1 MAPAGE
7 RRGARTLQHTCGLKT
22 YDFFVSS
29 RSLAFAVVGVA
40 NVIDEGSH
48 PHTPARL
55 YLRSAP
61 RSIKIRSL
69 CKPTALGAVL
79 PAGCLPEPSD
89 YSMIAPMTEDVQL
102 LERGERLDGD
112 FVILVRMVEDEL
124 ADICGLEGEAREA
137 ATGRATGPR
146 FALKPALGQVA
157 SLQPR
162 VSAVASAWR
171 VVATW
176 LLQLLRALTVV
187 QDPAT
192 QHDVRARCMIS
203 RMRFRRHAWTKV
215 GTHEGATVFRSWFD
229 SIQRGQLFTR
239 QYVVVLRLEANRR
252 AHEAVGA
259 DLEARRRSWRAWLHE
274 GPASGIG
281 RQHHMSRVV
290 GGWVPSAVD
299 QAALADCDGDDVALI
314 EGESSELRS
323 IERIEMPLHSQQ
335 EVEREASAWATV
347 WQSEAQPPLP
357 LWPAIMGEAMPDLCV
372 TAAMH
377 ACAAFPADTGLGWD
391 NWHPRAL
398 RRISTSA
405 IRA

>member
-1 MAPAGE
+1 MPF
-7 RRGARTLQHTCGLKT
+7 C
-22 YDFFVSS
+22 
-29 RSLAFAVVGVA
+29 
-40 NVIDEGSH
+40 
-48 PHTPARL
+48 
-55 YLRSAP
+55 
-61 RSIKIRSL
+61 
-69 CKPTALGAVL
+69 
-79 PAGCLPEPSD
+79 
-89 YSMIAPMTEDVQL
+89 IAPMTEDVQL

-176 LLQLLRALTVV
+176 LLQLLRALAVV

-203 RMRFRRHAWTKV
+203 RIIRRFRRHAWTKV
-215 GTHEGATVFRSWFD
+215 GTHEGATAFRSWFD

-252 AHEAVGA
+252 AKEAVDA

-274 GPASGIG
+274 GPASWHRAAAPHVARCGG
-281 RQHHMSRVV
+281 VGAFSSR
-290 GGWVPSAVD
+290 PS
-299 QAALADCDGDDVALI
+299 
-314 EGESSELRS
+314 R
-323 IERIEMPLHSQQ
+323 
-335 EVEREASAWATV
+335 
-347 WQSEAQPPLP
+347 
-357 LWPAIMGEAMPDLCV
+357 
-372 TAAMH
+372 
-377 ACAAFPADTGLGWD
+377 
-391 NWHPRAL
+391 PR
-398 RRISTSA
+398 
-405 IRA
+405 